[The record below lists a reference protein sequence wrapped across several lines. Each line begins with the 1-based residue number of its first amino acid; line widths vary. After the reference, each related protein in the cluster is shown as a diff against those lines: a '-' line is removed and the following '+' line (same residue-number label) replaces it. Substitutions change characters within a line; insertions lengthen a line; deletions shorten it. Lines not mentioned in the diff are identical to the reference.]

1 MASLPLEKLLA
12 PRSLAVIGAS
22 EKGNVGG
29 RVFRNALAAGFD
41 GEIYPVNPN
50 YESVDGHRCY
60 ASLAALP
67 VVPDCAIVAVPANA
81 ALAVLQ
87 DSADC
92 GIPSAVLLAEGFAD
106 AGTDEGTAR
115 NLRLLELAR
124 ASGMAISGPN
134 SMGIVSFGRRFT
146 SAFVNLPK
154 GLQRGRLSLVSQSGG
169 LMNAVLELG
178 RNRGLGFDYMISAG
192 NGAVVGL
199 PDYLDWLAEDSGTS
213 VIACVIE
220 GVRDGARFFEALRR
234 AARRKPVVILKL
246 GRTDEGQRGTL
257 THTGSL
263 AGSDL
268 VFRSACRQAGAC
280 LVEDVDSLIETASL
294 LLSCELPKG
303 DNVVIFSVS
312 GGATV
317 LTADLGV
324 KAGLKFQPLT
334 QLTNQRLQD
343 ILEVD
348 HPFNNPMDV
357 VGNPRLVK
365 GDNLRLCLEAM
376 NDDDAIDAIS
386 FVLAMQRDPAAS
398 HEKLMASIK
407 AFAPNLK
414 KPLIVMSEM
423 TWHWRDSPPDIG
435 VPVAATLAEGL
446 LAIRQLVDYAA
457 WRRRTERPG
466 ERPADR
472 SAIQPAGAG
481 SLPAHGGALAEHESK
496 ATLTAAGFRSPP
508 SVLATAA
515 DQAVAFAKGQGAP
528 VVMKVQSRRLVHKTE
543 IGGVEVGLRNEADV
557 RAAFDRLTSAARRAD
572 PAGQLDGILVEAMA
586 AKGPEFILGLHA
598 DPQFGPVILL
608 GVGGTFA
615 ELVSD
620 SAVRMPPLDAADA
633 RDMLDELKFG
643 RKLLAGFRDLPASDD
658 GALIDAIVAFSR
670 FVTDHL
676 DRLEG
681 ADINPIRIV
690 GGQAV
695 VLDATLI
702 LREHGGPGS

>member
-41 GEIYPVNPN
+41 GAIYPVNPN
-50 YESVDGHRCY
+50 YESVEGHRCY

-67 VVPDCAIVAVPANA
+67 VVPDCAIVALPANA
-81 ALAVLQ
+81 ALAVLK

-115 NLRLLELAR
+115 NERLLELAR

-134 SMGIVSFGRRFT
+134 SMGIVSFGRRFM

-192 NGAVVGL
+192 NGAIVGL
-199 PDYLDWLAEDSGTS
+199 PDYLDWLADDSGTS

-220 GVRDGARFFEALRR
+220 GVRDGARFFEALHR
-234 AARRKPVVILKL
+234 AAKRKPVVILKL

-268 VFRSACRQAGAC
+268 IFRSACRQAGAC
-280 LVEDVDSLIETASL
+280 LVDDVDSLIETASL

-324 KAGLKFQPLT
+324 QAGLKFKPLAPA
-334 QLTNQRLQD
+334 TNKRLQD

-348 HPFNNPMDV
+348 HRFNNPMDV

-365 GDNLRLCLEAM
+365 GDNLHLCLEAM
-376 NDDDAIDAIS
+376 NDDDTIDAIS

-407 AFAPNLK
+407 AFAPSLK

-457 WRRRTERPG
+457 WRRR
-466 ERPADR
+466 PAVPI
-472 SAIQPAGAG
+472 APPVAG
-481 SLPAHGGALAEHESK
+481 SLPTHNGALAEHESK
-496 ATLTAAGFRSPP
+496 AILAAAGFRIPA
-508 SVLATAA
+508 SVLATSA
-515 DQAVAFAKGQGAP
+515 DQAVAFAKAQGAP
-528 VVMKVQSRRLVHKTE
+528 VVMKVQSRALVHKTE
-543 IGGVEVGLRNEADV
+543 IGGVEVGLSREVDI
-557 RAAFDRLTSAARRAD
+557 RAAYDRLTGAARRAD
-572 PAGQLDGILVEAMA
+572 PSGHLDGILVEAMV

-608 GVGGTFA
+608 GAGGTFA

-620 SAVRMPPLDAADA
+620 TTVRLPPLDAGEA

-643 RKLLAGFRDLPASDD
+643 RKLLAGFRDLPASGDA
-658 GALIDAIVAFSR
+658 GLIDAIVAFSQ
-670 FVTDHL
+670 FVTNHRERL
-676 DRLEG
+676 DG
-681 ADINPIRIV
+681 IDINPIRIV
-690 GGQAV
+690 DGQAV

-702 LREHGGPGS
+702 LR

>member
-12 PRSLAVIGAS
+12 PKSLAVIGAS

-29 RVFRNALAAGFD
+29 RVFRNALAAEFD
-41 GEIYPVNPN
+41 GTIYPVNPN

-67 VVPDCAIVAVPANA
+67 VIPDCAIVAVPANA
-81 ALAVLQ
+81 ALAVLK

-115 NLRLLELAR
+115 NERLLELAR

-134 SMGIVSFGRRFT
+134 SMGIVSLGRRFT

-154 GLQRGRLSLVSQSGG
+154 GLQRGHLSLVSQSGG

-178 RNRGLGFDYMISAG
+178 RNRGLGFDYLISAG
-192 NGAVVGL
+192 NGAIVGL
-199 PDYLDWLAEDSGTS
+199 PDYLDWLADDSGTE

-220 GVRDGARFFEALRR
+220 GVRDGARFFDALRR
-234 AARRKPVVILKL
+234 AAKRKPVVILKL

-280 LVEDVDSLIETASL
+280 LVDDVDSLIETAAL

-324 KAGLKFQPLT
+324 KAGLKFRPLPAA
-334 QLTNQRLQD
+334 TNRRLQE
-343 ILEVD
+343 ILEVE

-365 GDNLRLCLEAM
+365 GDNLSLCLEAM

-398 HEKLMASIK
+398 HEKLMGSIK
-407 AFAPNLK
+407 AFAPRLK

-435 VPVAATLAEGL
+435 APVATTLAEGL
-446 LAIRQLVDYAA
+446 LAIRHLIDYAA
-457 WRRRTERPG
+457 WRRRPDSPPIM
-466 ERPADR
+466 PAAA
-472 SAIQPAGAG
+472 SG
-481 SLPAHGGALAEHESK
+481 LPAHRGALAEHESK
-496 ATLTAAGFRSPP
+496 TILSAAGFRIPAA
-508 SVLATAA
+508 VLATGA
-515 DQAVAFAKGQGAP
+515 DQAVAFAKAQGAP
-528 VVMKVQSRRLVHKTE
+528 VVMKVQSRALVHKTE
-543 IGGVEVGLRNEADV
+543 IGGVEVGVRGEADI
-557 RAAFDRLTSAARRAD
+557 RAAYARLTDAARRAA
-572 PAGQLDGILVEAMA
+572 PGGPLDGILVEAMA

-598 DPQFGPVILL
+598 DAQFGSVILL
-608 GVGGTFA
+608 GAGGTFA
-615 ELVSD
+615 EMVSD
-620 SAVRMPPLDAADA
+620 STVRMPPLDAAEA
-633 RDMLDELKFG
+633 RNMLDELKFG

-658 GALIDAIVAFSR
+658 AGLIDAIVAFSR
-670 FVTDHL
+670 FVTTHREHL
-676 DRLEG
+676 DG
-681 ADINPIRIV
+681 IDINPIRIV
-690 GGQAV
+690 DGQAV
-695 VLDATLI
+695 ILDATLI
-702 LREHGGPGS
+702 LR

>member
-12 PRSLAVIGAS
+12 PKSLAVIGAS

-29 RVFRNALAAGFD
+29 RVFRNALAAGFN
-41 GEIYPVNPN
+41 GTIYPVNPN

-60 ASLAALP
+60 PSLAALP
-67 VVPDCAIVAVPANA
+67 VIPDCAIVAVPANA
-81 ALAVLQ
+81 ALAVLK

-115 NLRLLELAR
+115 NERLLELAR
-124 ASGMAISGPN
+124 ASSMAISGPN
-134 SMGIVSFGRRFT
+134 SMGIVSLGRRFT

-154 GLQRGRLSLVSQSGG
+154 GLQRGHLSLVSQSGG

-192 NGAVVGL
+192 NGAIVGL
-199 PDYLDWLAEDSGTS
+199 PDYLDWLADDSGTE

-280 LVEDVDSLIETASL
+280 LVDDVDSLIETASL

-324 KAGLKFQPLT
+324 KAGLKFRPLPDA
-334 QLTNQRLQD
+334 TNRRLQE
-343 ILEVD
+343 ILEVE

-365 GDNLRLCLEAM
+365 GDNLSLCLEAM

-398 HEKLMASIK
+398 HEKLMGSIK
-407 AFAPNLK
+407 AFAPRLK

-435 VPVAATLAEGL
+435 APVATTLAEGL
-446 LAIRQLVDYAA
+446 LAIRHLVDYAA
-457 WRRRTERPG
+457 WRRRP
-466 ERPADR
+466 DR
-472 SAIQPAGAG
+472 SPIMPAAASG
-481 SLPAHGGALAEHESK
+481 LPAHRGALAEHESK
-496 ATLTAAGFRSPP
+496 AILSAAGFRIPAA
-508 SVLATAA
+508 VLATGA
-515 DQAVAFAKGQGAP
+515 DQAVAFATAQAAP
-528 VVMKVQSRRLVHKTE
+528 VVMKVQSRTLVHKTE
-543 IGGVEVGLRNEADV
+543 IGGVEVGLRGEADI
-557 RAAFDRLTSAARRAD
+557 RAAYARLTDAARRAD
-572 PAGQLDGILVEAMA
+572 PTGPLDGILVEAMA
-586 AKGPEFILGLHA
+586 VKGPEFILGLHA
-598 DPQFGPVILL
+598 DAQFGPVILL
-608 GVGGTFA
+608 GAGGTFA
-615 ELVSD
+615 EMVSD
-620 SAVRMPPLDAADA
+620 STVRMPPLDAAEA

-658 GALIDAIVAFSR
+658 AGLIDAIVAFSR
-670 FVTDHL
+670 FVTTHRERL
-676 DRLEG
+676 DG
-681 ADINPIRIV
+681 IDINPIRIV
-690 GGQAV
+690 DGQAV
-695 VLDATLI
+695 ILDATLI
-702 LREHGGPGS
+702 LR

>member
-12 PRSLAVIGAS
+12 PKSLAVIGAS

-41 GEIYPVNPN
+41 GTIYPVNPN

-67 VVPDCAIVAVPANA
+67 VIPDCAIVAVPANA
-81 ALAVLQ
+81 ALAVLK

-115 NLRLLELAR
+115 NERLLELAR

-134 SMGIVSFGRRFT
+134 SMGIVSLGRRFT

-154 GLQRGRLSLVSQSGG
+154 GLQRGHLSLVSQSGG

-178 RNRGLGFDYMISAG
+178 RNRGLGFDYLISAG
-192 NGAVVGL
+192 NGAIVGL
-199 PDYLDWLAEDSGTS
+199 PDYLDWLADDSGTE

-220 GVRDGARFFEALRR
+220 GVRDGARFFDALRR

-268 VFRSACRQAGAC
+268 VFRAACRQAGAC
-280 LVEDVDSLIETASL
+280 LVDDVDSLIETASL
-294 LLSCELPKG
+294 LLTCELPKG

-324 KAGLKFQPLT
+324 KAGLKFRPLPAT
-334 QLTNQRLQD
+334 TNRRLQE
-343 ILEVD
+343 ILEVE

-365 GDNLRLCLEAM
+365 GDNLSLCLEAM

-398 HEKLMASIK
+398 HEKLMGSIK
-407 AFAPNLK
+407 AFAPRLK

-423 TWHWRDSPPDIG
+423 TWHWRDTPPDIG
-435 VPVAATLAEGL
+435 APVATTLAEGL
-446 LAIRQLVDYAA
+446 LAIRHLVDYAA
-457 WRRRTERPG
+457 WRRRPDS
-466 ERPADR
+466 PPIM
-472 SAIQPAGAG
+472 SAVASG
-481 SLPAHGGALAEHESK
+481 LPAHRGALAEHESK
-496 ATLTAAGFRSPP
+496 AILSAAGFRIPAA
-508 SVLATAA
+508 VLATGA
-515 DQAVAFAKGQGAP
+515 DQAVAFAKAQGAP
-528 VVMKVQSRRLVHKTE
+528 VVMKVQSRALVHKTE
-543 IGGVEVGLRNEADV
+543 IGGVEVGLRSEADI
-557 RAAFDRLTSAARRAD
+557 RAAYARLTDAARRAD
-572 PAGQLDGILVEAMA
+572 PTAPLDGILVEAMV

-598 DPQFGPVILL
+598 DAQFGPVILL
-608 GVGGTFA
+608 GAGGTFA
-615 ELVSD
+615 EMLSD
-620 SAVRMPPLDAADA
+620 STVRMPPLDAAEA

-658 GALIDAIVAFSR
+658 AGLIDAIVAFSR
-670 FVTDHL
+670 FVTTHRERL
-676 DRLEG
+676 DG
-681 ADINPIRIV
+681 IDINPIRIV
-690 GGQAV
+690 DGQAV
-695 VLDATLI
+695 ILDATLI
-702 LREHGGPGS
+702 LR

>member
-1 MASLPLEKLLA
+1 MAALPLEKLLA
-12 PRSLAVIGAS
+12 PRSVAVIGAS
-22 EKGNVGG
+22 EKANVGG
-29 RVFRNALAAGFD
+29 RVFRNALAAGF
-41 GEIYPVNPN
+41 GGAIYPVNPN

-67 VVPDCAIVAVPANA
+67 AVPDCAIVAVPASA
-81 ALAVLQ
+81 ALAVLK

-115 NLRLLELAR
+115 NERLLALAR
-124 ASGMAISGPN
+124 ESGMAISGPN
-134 SMGIVSFGRRFT
+134 SMGIVSLGRRFA

-154 GLQRGRLSLVSQSGG
+154 GLQRGHLSLVSQSGG

-178 RNRGLGFDYMISAG
+178 RNRGLGFDYLISAG
-192 NGAVVGL
+192 NGTIVGL
-199 PDYLDWLAEDSGTS
+199 PDYLDWLAEDSSTK

-220 GVRDGARFFEALRR
+220 GVRDGARFFNALRR
-234 AARRKPVVILKL
+234 AARRKPVVVLKL

-280 LVEDVDSLIETASL
+280 VVDDVDSLIETASL
-294 LLSCELPKG
+294 LLSCPLPKG

-324 KAGLKFQPLT
+324 KAGLTYKPLT
-334 QLTNQRLQD
+334 PATNRRLQD
-343 ILEVD
+343 ILEVE

-398 HEKLMASIK
+398 HEKLMGSIK
-407 AFAPNLK
+407 AFAPELK

-423 TWHWRDSPPDIG
+423 TWHWRETPPDIG

-457 WRRRTERPG
+457 WRRRPEALAAAPT
-466 ERPADR
+466 AVL
-472 SAIQPAGAG
+472 A
-481 SLPAHGGALAEHESK
+481 LPEHRGALAEHESK
-496 ATLTAAGFRSPP
+496 AILSAAGFRVPASA
-508 SVLATAA
+508 LATDA
-515 DQAVAFAKGQGAP
+515 DQAVAFAQAHGAP
-528 VVMKVQSRRLVHKTE
+528 VVMKVQSRKLLHKTE
-543 IGGVEVGLRNEADV
+543 IGGVEVGLRGEADV
-557 RAAFDRLTSAARRAD
+557 RAAYGRLTAAARRAD
-572 PAGQLDGILVEAMA
+572 PAGPLDGILVETMA

-598 DPQFGPVILL
+598 DAQFGPVILL

-615 ELVSD
+615 EMVAD
-620 SAVRMPPLDAADA
+620 STVRMPPLDAAEA

-658 GALIDAIVAFSR
+658 AGLIAAIVAFSR
-670 FVTDHL
+670 FVTVHRERL
-676 DRLEG
+676 DSI
-681 ADINPIRIV
+681 DINPIRIV
-690 GGQAV
+690 DGQAV

-702 LREHGGPGS
+702 LR

>member
-12 PRSLAVIGAS
+12 PKSLAVIGAS

-115 NLRLLELAR
+115 NERLLELAR

-154 GLQRGRLSLVSQSGG
+154 GLKRGRLSLVSQSGG
-169 LMNAVLELG
+169 LMNAILELG

-192 NGAVVGL
+192 NGAIVGL
-199 PDYLDWLAEDSGTS
+199 PDYLDWLADDSGTS
-213 VIACVIE
+213 VIVCVIE
-220 GVRDGARFFEALRR
+220 GVRDGARFFDALRR
-234 AARRKPVVILKL
+234 AAKRKPVVILKL

-268 VFRSACRQAGAC
+268 VFRSACRQAGAS
-280 LVEDVDSLIETASL
+280 LVDDVDSLIETASL
-294 LLSCELPKG
+294 MLSCELPKG

-324 KAGLKFQPLT
+324 KAGLTFKPLT
-334 QLTNQRLQD
+334 PATNKRLQD

-376 NDDDAIDAIS
+376 NDDDSIDAIS

-407 AFAPNLK
+407 TFAPHLK

-457 WRRRTERPG
+457 WRQRTAVPI
-466 ERPADR
+466 A
-472 SAIQPAGAG
+472 QPVA
-481 SLPAHGGALAEHESK
+481 SRLPSHRGALAEHESK
-496 ATLTAAGFRSPP
+496 AILAAAGFRIPD
-508 SVLATAA
+508 SVLATSV
-515 DQAVAFAKGQGAP
+515 DQAVAFAKAQGAP
-528 VVMKVQSRRLVHKTE
+528 VVMKVQSRKLVHKTE
-543 IGGVEVGLRNEADV
+543 IGGVEVGLRGEADI
-557 RAAFDRLTSAARRAD
+557 RAAYDRLTDAAGRAD
-572 PAGQLDGILVEAMA
+572 PSAHLDGILVEAMV

-598 DPQFGPVILL
+598 DSQFGPVILL
-608 GVGGTFA
+608 GTGGTFA
-615 ELVSD
+615 EMVSD
-620 SAVRMPPLDAADA
+620 TTVRLPPLGTAEA
-633 RDMLDELKFG
+633 RDMLNELKYG
-643 RKLLAGFRDLPASDD
+643 HRLLAGFRDLPASGD
-658 GALIDAIVAFSR
+658 GGLINAIVDFSS
-670 FVTDHL
+670 FVTTHREHL
-676 DRLEG
+676 DG
-681 ADINPIRIV
+681 IDINPIRIV
-690 GGQAV
+690 DGQAI

-702 LREHGGPGS
+702 LR